1 MSAFK
6 NGQRVESQDG
16 RFRGKAVGV
25 NPVYPLYTVIRSETA
40 GETFVSVHTEK
51 LQPILSDGEIFVEEY
66 VRRYGAFPG
75 QTQEE
80 VFYAAL
86 SRVLIREGK

>member
-25 NPVYPLYTVIRSETA
+25 NPLYTVIRSETA